1 MKNGVK
7 IKTIEAG
14 ELFGYLKGTRDY
26 YRKKKAVIPN
36 SLLLNFLKENGLQIN
51 RQATRDIINVSFSF
65 GALDADDEIKK
76 LKKLI
81 KNNPDKKNVYELII
95 DEIEEEKDKY
105 KAESIQ
111 EIREEFYK
119 NGFTLE
125 YIDKNNNI
133 ECIHYQMWF
142 RSPAK
147 ARVGDCL
154 FINEKLYDKVI
165 KWQRMGLE
173 LPEKQAKIVEMSAYE
188 SLTSSSIINTI
199 KINVDDILIVKDVE
213 SVFMTNA
220 NIVYTD
226 KNTCKVKEEITE
238 LKNTLWDGMAL
249 IEASFLGNK
258 GNGMALLRQH
268 FFKACAFKANIQLFF
283 KEYYGDEYET
293 ATITDMFGTPHF
305 VKDIK
310 MITTDNAIKWLKF
323 KDLMGATDKD
333 AYQYWKSKV
342 KEDNNIFGICKTDHK
357 SKLKN
362 KQQLSYQMINTLPIN
377 EEEVKEIAEFSYN
390 YLNELKNNNDK
401 FIEFLKDT
409 ADMVNV
415 NDMMIDLFN
424 CNPSIANTKEWRT
437 MKNNILK
444 NYKIKLKKGKIQ
456 VEGDNLTLCGNPM
469 ALLKYAVGDKDY
481 LIDNTLPVEEDTITC
496 YTTRFADNEFLAG
509 FRNPHNSPN
518 NIVYLHNHY
527 SSEMNRYF
535 PFSDNIIAI
544 NCISTDVQDRL
555 NGADF
560 DSDFALVTN
569 NKIIVKAA
577 KECYQNFPTIY
588 NAIPKS
594 NKSYNNTLSDYADMD
609 NSLAEA
615 RIAIGV
621 SSNLAQ
627 LAMSYYWGEKN
638 EIFKKQ
644 QKNNFIILSVLA
656 QVAID
661 NAKRVYNVNLNKEI
675 KTISKQACMM
685 NNKPNFWRYI
695 NITDPKK
702 INKDIKCPMNFLTTI
717 IDKNTISAPKTNT
730 TNFIDYVKIQ
740 EEKPNKKQIKKII
753 DIVTEYDTSV
763 KSLMISDNNNPENLL
778 SQLNLLH
785 EEIILKLQR
794 LSLSEATINTLIIK
808 ALSDRKNNK
817 KYSSVRFKL
826 LNCLYN
832 INSKRFINNFIK

>member
-7 IKTIEAG
+7 ITTIEAG

-81 KNNPDKKNVYELII
+81 KNNPDKKSIYEVII

-119 NGFTLE
+119 NGFDLE
-125 YIDKNNNI
+125 YVKNNNV
-133 ECIHYQMWF
+133 ECIHYKMWF
-142 RSPAK
+142 RTPAK
-147 ARVGDCL
+147 ARIGDCL

-173 LPEKQAKIVEMSAYE
+173 LPEKQAKIVEMSAYS
-188 SLTSSSIINTI
+188 SLTSSNIIDTI

-249 IEASFLGNK
+249 IESNLLADK

-268 FFKACAFKANIQLFF
+268 FFKACAFKTNIQLFF
-283 KEYYGDEYET
+283 KDYYGDKYET
-293 ATITDMFGTPHF
+293 ATITDMFGIPHF

-323 KDLMGATDKD
+323 KDLMGDNP
-333 AYQYWKSKV
+333 YEYWKNKV
-342 KEDNNIFGICKTDHK
+342 KADDCIFGICKTDHK

-362 KQQLSYQMINTLPIN
+362 KQQLSYQMINTLPIK

-390 YLNELKNNNDK
+390 YLNVLKHNNDK

-409 ADMVNV
+409 ADIVNV

-424 CNPSIANTKEWRT
+424 CNPLIANTKEWRT

-469 ALLKYAVGDKDY
+469 ALLRYAVGDKDY
-481 LIDNTLPVEEDTITC
+481 LIDTTLPLEKNTITC
-496 YTTRFADNEFLAG
+496 YTTRFKDNEFLAG

-527 SSEMNRYF
+527 SKEMQTYF
-535 PFSDNIIAI
+535 DFSDNIMAV
-544 NCISTDVQDRL
+544 NCINTDVQDRL

-594 NKSYNNTLSDYADMD
+594 NKSYNNTLKDYADMD

-685 NNKPNFWRYI
+685 KNKPNFWRYI

-730 TNFIDYVKIQ
+730 TNLIDYVKIQ

-753 DIVTEYDTSV
+753 DIVTEYDTAI

-778 SQLNLLH
+778 TQLDLLH

-794 LSLSEATINTLIIK
+794 LSLSEATINTLIVK

>member
-14 ELFGYLKGTRDY
+14 ELFGYLKGTRGY
-26 YRKKKAVIPN
+26 FTTKKAVIPN
-36 SLLLNFLKENGLQIN
+36 SLLLNYLMKNGLNIK
-51 RQATRDIINVSFSF
+51 RQATRDIINVSFTF
-65 GALDADDEIKK
+65 GSLNAEEEIKK

-81 KNNPDKKNVYELII
+81 IANEDKKEQYEALIE
-95 DEIEEEKDKY
+95 EIEAEKDKY
-105 KAESIQ
+105 EHKNIND
-111 EIREEFYK
+111 IRKEFYK
-119 NGFTLE
+119 NGFTIE
-125 YIDKNNNI
+125 YLNKDKI
-133 ECIHYQMWF
+133 ETIKYVMWF

-147 ARVGDCL
+147 ARIGDCL

-173 LPEKQAKIVEMSAYE
+173 LPEKQAKIVEMSAYS
-188 SLTSSSIINTI
+188 SLTSSNIIDTI
-199 KINVDDILIVKDVE
+199 KINVDDILILNDVD

-220 NIVYTD
+220 NVVYID

-238 LKNTLWDGMAL
+238 LKNTLWDGMGL
-249 IEASFLGNK
+249 IEASFLGDK

-283 KEYYGDEYET
+283 KDYYGDKYES
-293 ATITDMFGTPHF
+293 ATITDMFGVKHRA
-305 VKDIK
+305 KDIK
-310 MITTDNAIKWLKF
+310 MITTDNAVKWLKF
-323 KDLMGATDKD
+323 KDLMGDTP
-333 AYQYWKSKV
+333 YEYWKNKV
-342 KEDNNIFGICKTDHK
+342 KADDCIFGICKTDHK

-390 YLNELKNNNDK
+390 YLNELKYNNDK

-409 ADMVNV
+409 ADLVNV

-424 CNPSIANTKEWRT
+424 CNPLIANTKEWRT

-444 NYKIKLKKGKIQ
+444 NYKIKLKRGKIQ
-456 VEGDNLTLCGNPM
+456 IEGDNLTLCGNPM

-481 LIDNTLPVEEDTITC
+481 LIDNTLPLEKNTITC
-496 YTTRFADNEFLAG
+496 YTTRFKNNEYLAG

-527 SSEMNRYF
+527 SDEMNRYF

-544 NCISTDVQDRL
+544 NCIGTDVQDRL

-594 NKSYNNTLSDYADMD
+594 NKSYNNTLKDYAKMD
-609 NSLAEA
+609 NSLSEA
-615 RIAIGV
+615 RVAIGV

-685 NNKPNFWRYI
+685 HNKPNFWRYI

-717 IDKNTISAPKTNT
+717 IDKNVISAPKTNT
-730 TNFIDYVKIQ
+730 TNLIDYVKIQ
-740 EEKPNKKQIKKII
+740 NEKPNKKQIKKII
-753 DIVTEYDTSV
+753 DIVTEYATSV
-763 KSLMISDNNNPENLL
+763 KSLMISDNNNPEKLL
-778 SQLNLLH
+778 SQLDLLH
-785 EEIILKLQR
+785 EEIILKLQQ
-794 LSLSEATINTLIIK
+794 LSLSEATLNTLIVK

>member
-7 IKTIEAG
+7 ITTIEAG
-14 ELFGYLKGTRDY
+14 ELYGYIKGTRDY
-26 YRKKKAVIPN
+26 YRKKKAVMPN

-51 RQATRDIINVSFSF
+51 RQATKDIINVSFSF
-65 GALDADDEIKK
+65 GALDAEEEIKK

-81 KNNPDKKNVYELII
+81 IANEDKKEQYEAL
-95 DEIEEEKDKY
+95 IEEIKAEKDKY
-105 KAESIQ
+105 EHKNIND
-111 EIREEFYK
+111 IRKEFYK
-119 NGFTLE
+119 NGFTIE
-125 YIDKNNNI
+125 YLNKDKI
-133 ECIHYQMWF
+133 ETIKYVMWF

-147 ARVGDCL
+147 ARIGDCL
-154 FINEKLYDKVI
+154 FINKKLYDKVI

-173 LPEKQAKIVEMSAYE
+173 LPKKQAKIVEMSAYS
-188 SLTSSSIINTI
+188 SLTSSNIIDTI

-213 SVFMTNA
+213 SLFKTNA

-226 KNTCKVKEEITE
+226 KGQCKVKEEITE

-249 IEASFLGNK
+249 IEASFLGDK

-283 KEYYGDEYET
+283 KDYCEANNINYDNFK
-293 ATITDMFGTPHF
+293 IKDMFGKWHYA
-305 VKDIK
+305 KDIK

-323 KDLMGATDKD
+323 KDLMGDNP
-333 AYQYWKSKV
+333 YEYWKNKV
-342 KEDNNIFGICKTDHK
+342 KADDCIFGICKTDHK

-390 YLNELKNNNDK
+390 YLNKLKHNNDK

-424 CNPSIANTKEWRT
+424 CNPLIANTKEWRT

-481 LIDNTLPVEEDTITC
+481 LIDNTLPLEKNTITC
-496 YTTRFADNEFLAG
+496 YTSRFKNNEYLAG

-527 SSEMNRYF
+527 SDEMNRYF

-594 NKSYNNTLSDYADMD
+594 NKTYNNTLKDYAKMD

-685 NNKPNFWRYI
+685 HNKPNFWRYI

-717 IDKNTISAPKTNT
+717 IDKNVISAPKTNT
-730 TNFIDYVKIQ
+730 TNLIDYVKIQ

-753 DIVTEYDTSV
+753 DIVTENDTAV

-778 SQLNLLH
+778 TQLDLLH

-794 LSLSEATINTLIIK
+794 LSLSEATLNTLIVK